1 VNGVVDD
8 PRDLIPRRR
17 PRVSLR
23 RRPRGSQAFWTVA
36 VALPAAFSLLRLWIE
51 AGGQIQ
57 IVLLLAEN
65 VGATN
70 LLVAMFITGTR
81 VVTMGLV
88 AIFAIGGMLG
98 VSANAAVA
106 QGRPLRRRPLFARW
120 TEATPLWFLSTAFVL
135 AMATWPILYLPLLLP
150 ALVAAF
156 QTTSVYRDMSVEQRL
171 SVAAVTLVPYAWL
184 VGPTVYSAWQQNE
197 HFALSLFVLPPLLTL
212 VIGGPVPALL
222 ARAIA
227 MIIQPAVLI
236 LLAWAALPVISAPV
250 LPLTV
255 TTVSNA
261 DGTTD
266 TTEFIRGHI
275 IGSDDEMISV
285 LQERGGVRY
294 LRHEMVTARIL
305 CPSPVE
311 LPVYRLRV
319 RDFHVEDSLL
329 EAIGRRVRPAPA
341 TDAVCRRAR

>member
-1 VNGVVDD
+1 VTDVVDD
-8 PRDLIPRRR
+8 PPEPNPRRR
-17 PRVSLR
+17 PRA
-23 RRPRGSQAFWTVA
+23 SQAFWTLA

-51 AGGQIQ
+51 AGGQVQ

-81 VVTMGLV
+81 VITMGLV
-88 AIFAIGGMLG
+88 AIFAIGGVLG
-98 VSANAAVA
+98 VSADAAKA
-106 QGRPLRRRPLFARW
+106 LGTPLRRRPLFVRW
-120 TEATPLWFLSTAFVL
+120 TEAAPLWFLGTTFIL
-135 AMATWPILYLPLLLP
+135 ALATWPILYLPLLLP

-156 QTTSVYRDMSVEQRL
+156 QTTPIYRDLSVVQRL
-171 SVAAVTLVPYAWL
+171 LVAAVTLVPYTWL
-184 VGPTVYSAWQQNE
+184 IWPTISSAWRQNE
-197 HFALSLFVLPPLLTL
+197 RFALSLFVLPPLLAL
-212 VIGGPVPALL
+212 MIGGPVPALL

-227 MIIQPAVLI
+227 VVIQPAVLI

-255 TTVSNA
+255 TTVSNP
-261 DGTTD
+261 DG

-275 IGSDDEMISV
+275 IGTDDEMISV
-285 LQERGGVRY
+285 LQEHGGVRY
-294 LRHEMVTARIL
+294 IRHDVVTARIL
-305 CPSPVE
+305 CPSPLE
-311 LPVYRLRV
+311 LPVYQLRV

-329 EAIGRRVRPAPA
+329 EAIGRRVRPAPV